1 MEILIGI
8 FLAIGV
14 GISTTWIG
22 MDKDRA
28 LYPVMMIVIAA
39 YYVLFACIDSSS
51 QTLLIEIGIAVLFQT
66 VAVYAF
72 KSNLWLAVV
81 ALAAHGVWDI
91 FHGYFINN
99 PGMPNWWPG
108 FCSAYD
114 ITAAIYLSGLLWRQ
128 RIREKMQAVS

>member
-14 GISTTWIG
+14 GISTSWIG

-39 YYVLFACIDSSS
+39 YYVLFACIDASS
-51 QTLLIEIGIAVLFQT
+51 QTLLVEIGIAVLFQA

-72 KSNLWLAVV
+72 KSNLWFAVV

-91 FHGYFINN
+91 FHGHFIDN
-99 PGMPNWWPG
+99 PGMPDWWPG

-114 ITAAIYLSGLLWRQ
+114 IAAAIYLSGLLWRQ
-128 RIREKMQAVS
+128 GNRMRVGKP

>member
-1 MEILIGI
+1 MEIFIGI
-8 FLAIGV
+8 FLALGV

-28 LYPVMMIVIAA
+28 LYPAIMIVIAA
-39 YYVLFACIDSSS
+39 YYVLFACIESSQ
-51 QTLLIEIGIAVLFQT
+51 QTLLVEIGIAVVFQA

-72 KSNLWLAVV
+72 KSNLWFAVL

-91 FHGYFINN
+91 FHGHFIDN

-114 ITAAIYLSGLLWRQ
+114 IVAAMYLSGLLCWRGRKPQ
-128 RIREKMQAVS
+128 

>member
-72 KSNLWLAVV
+72 KSNLWFAVL

-91 FHGYFINN
+91 FHGHFIDN
-99 PGMPNWWPG
+99 PGMPDWWPG
-108 FCSAYD
+108 FCSSYD
-114 ITAAIYLSGLLWRQ
+114 IAAAIYLSGFLWRQ
-128 RIREKMQAVS
+128 GNKMRLSKP